1 MPTFLNRLALLCL
14 LLLAGCGSMNRQ
26 SGPITYLRAAVELDG
41 GPVLQILQQ
50 HGPLQRDNGM
60 ALLHGVDN
68 GTVKPYQ
75 GDIGHVLWYFR
86 GDIGMPSTLPW
97 IDAQG
102 ITRHTPVVR

>member
-50 HGPLQRDNGM
+50 HLSQSSYRFGVLVDVQRDEQDQF
-60 ALLHGVDN
+60 LLDHFV
-68 GTVKPYQ
+68 Q
-75 GDIGHVLWYFR
+75 
-86 GDIGMPSTLPW
+86 
-97 IDAQG
+97 
-102 ITRHTPVVR
+102 